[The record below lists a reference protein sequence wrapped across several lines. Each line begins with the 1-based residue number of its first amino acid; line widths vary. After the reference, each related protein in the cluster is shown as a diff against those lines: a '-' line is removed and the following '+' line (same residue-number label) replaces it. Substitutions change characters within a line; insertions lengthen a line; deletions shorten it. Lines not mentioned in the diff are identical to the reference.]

1 MKYKETLLRGV
12 LIVKL
17 DRIEDDRGYF
27 ARTWCAQE
35 FEEHGLNN
43 TVAQCNTAWNKR
55 RGTLRGMHYQID
67 PYSEVKLVRCIRGA
81 VFDAVID
88 LRPGSPTYLKTF
100 HIELSE
106 DNHRMLYI
114 PEGFAHGYLTL
125 TDGAEV
131 FYQVSQFY
139 TPGAEAGIRWN
150 DPLFDIPWP
159 LSEPAVISEKDQ
171 QWPNYKSQEMA
182 GRRL

>member
-1 MKYKETLLRGV
+1 MKYKETPLSGV
-12 LIVKL
+12 LIVEL

-27 ARTWCAQE
+27 ARTWCAHE

-43 TVAQCNTAWNKR
+43 TVAQCNTAWNRTK
-55 RGTLRGMHYQID
+55 GTLRGMHYQVE
-67 PYSEVKLVRCIRGA
+67 PYSEVKLVRCLRGT
-81 VFDAVID
+81 VFDVVID
-88 LRPGSPTYLKTF
+88 LRPESPTYLKTF

-106 DNHRMLYI
+106 NNHRMLYI

-139 TPGAEAGIRWN
+139 APGAEAGIRWN
-150 DPLFDIPWP
+150 DPHFDIPWP
-159 LSEPAVISEKDQ
+159 TPEPVVISEKDRN
-171 QWPNYKSQEMA
+171 WPDFTPRASA
-182 GRRL
+182 GRNP